1 MKLNYPIYLDYH
13 ATTPV
18 DRRVADRIYHYMTE
32 EFGNASS
39 VDHSWGDRA
48 EDAVKQAAKQ
58 VAELVGAS
66 PREIIWTSGATESIN
81 LAIQGSLSPNPRKP
95 HRIALLP
102 LEHKAVLDTCH
113 ILEKRGWA
121 ELAYLQVDC
130 LGRLNLNHLEQVC
143 AEGLS
148 LVCVMAANNEIG
160 NIYPIGAIAQIAQR
174 YSIPFLCDA
183 SQAVGK
189 IPINFEEW
197 GITYL
202 AISAHKLYGP
212 KGCGALVVR
221 KGHHLEPI
229 IFGGGHQ
236 KGMRSGTLNVPG
248 IVGLGEACRLRQLEM
263 KEDEKAIAKRC
274 CEAQIAS
281 KRDRLQNLL
290 LDKIP
295 GLVINGDTTSRL
307 AGNLHISIPDIP
319 NSAVI
324 ARVRSQ
330 LAISTGSACSSGVET
345 PSHVLQALN
354 LPSEV
359 IEGAL
364 RIGLGKF
371 TTNEEIER
379 TAEILSTAVSKT
391 RQAMLT

>member
-1 MKLNYPIYLDYH
+1 MSDSGESRSIYLDYH
-13 ATTPV
+13 STTPV
-18 DRRVADRIYHYMTE
+18 DPRVANQMLHYMTKV
-32 EFGNASS
+32 FGNASS
-39 VDHSWGDRA
+39 IDHTYGDEA
-48 EDAVKQAAKQ
+48 EEAVSQAAIYI
-58 VAELVGAS
+58 AELVGAL
-66 PREIIWTSGATESIN
+66 PREIIFTSGATESIN
-81 LAIQGSLSPNPRKP
+81 LAIRSISSYSNTPTKPRLAISPV
-95 HRIALLP
+95 
-102 LEHKAVLDTCH
+102 EHKAVLDTC
-113 ILEKRGWA
+113 EAVAKKGVA
-121 ELAYLQVDC
+121 EIVSLRVDSK
-130 LGRLNLNHLEQVC
+130 GRLDLEHLEQIC
-143 AEGLS
+143 ASSIS
-148 LVCVMAANNEIG
+148 LLCVMAANNEVG
-160 NIYPIGAIAQIAQR
+160 HIYPIQEISKITQK

-189 IPINFEEW
+189 IPINFEQW

-263 KEDEKAIAKRC
+263 EEDEKA
-274 CEAQIAS
+274 IAS

-290 LDKIP
+290 LDKIS

-319 NSAVI
+319 NSAII
-324 ARVRSQ
+324 ARVRSK

-345 PSHVLQALN
+345 PSHVLRALG
-354 LPSEV
+354 LPDNV

-371 TTNEEIER
+371 TTDEEIER
-379 TAEILSTAVSKT
+379 AAEILSTVISNI
-391 RQAMLT
+391 RQAMLA

>member
-1 MKLNYPIYLDYH
+1 M
-13 ATTPV
+13 A
-18 DRRVADRIYHYMTE
+18 E

-39 VDHSWGDRA
+39 VDHEYGDRT
-48 EDAVKQAAKQ
+48 EVAVNQAARY
-58 VAELVGAS
+58 VADLVEAS
-66 PREIIWTSGATESIN
+66 PKEIIWTSGATESIN
-81 LAIQGSLSPNPRKP
+81 LAIQGTVATLGKTTMEPSSWIHQIVSIIKRFFFPNRGTTCP
-95 HRIALLP
+95 RIAISP
-102 LEHKAVLDTCH
+102 VEHKAVLDTCH
-113 ILEKRGWA
+113 ALEKRGKA
-121 ELAYLQVDC
+121 ELIYLRVDFK
-130 LGRLNLNHLEQVC
+130 GRLDLDYLEQVC

-148 LVCVMAANNEIG
+148 LLCVMLVNNEIG
-160 NIYPIGAIAQIAQR
+160 NIYPIQTIGQIAQR

-189 IPINFEEW
+189 IPIHFEKW

-263 KEDEKAIAKRC
+263 KDDEKA
-274 CEAQIAS
+274 IAS

-371 TTNEEIER
+371 TTDEEIDR
-379 TAEILSTAVSKT
+379 AAEILSAAVSKT

>member
-1 MKLNYPIYLDYH
+1 MANQML
-13 ATTPV
+13 
-18 DRRVADRIYHYMTE
+18 HYMTKV
-32 EFGNASS
+32 FGNASS
-39 VDHSWGDRA
+39 IDHTYGDKA
-48 EDAVKQAAKQ
+48 EEAVSQAAIHI
-58 VAELVGAS
+58 AELVGAS
-66 PREIIWTSGATESIN
+66 PRQIIFTSGATESIN
-81 LAIQGSLSPNPRKP
+81 LVIQGSISSYSNTQTKP
-95 HRIALLP
+95 RIAVSP
-102 LEHKAVLDTCH
+102 VEHKAVLDTCEAVAKKG
-113 ILEKRGWA
+113 LA
-121 ELAYLQVDC
+121 EIVSLKVDSK
-130 LGRLNLNHLEQVC
+130 GRINLDHLKQVC

-160 NIYPIGAIAQIAQR
+160 NIYPIEVIAQIVQC

-212 KGCGALVVR
+212 KGCGVLIVR

-236 KGMRSGTLNVPG
+236 KGMRSGTLDVPS

-263 KEDEKAIAKRC
+263 EEDEKAIA
-274 CEAQIAS
+274 S
-281 KRDRLQNLL
+281 KRDKLQNLL
-290 LDKIP
+290 LERIP

-330 LAISTGSACSSGVET
+330 LAISTGSACSSGVES

-354 LPSEV
+354 LSSEV

-371 TTNEEIER
+371 TTDEEIE
-379 TAEILSTAVSKT
+379 TAVEILSTAVSNT